1 MSGPDHGRPG
11 DPDPFCGHD
20 RAELGAY
27 ALGLLDATEARAVDV
42 RLAVCPQCRSEMEG
56 LLRMTDLLGDQP
68 PELFL
73 DGPPDGDLVLRR
85 AVRQVRAE
93 AGRRRLRRRIGTGIA
108 AAAVAAGVLGG
119 GVAIGR
125 ATGAPPAPAPV
136 AGAIDLAGTGPGGV
150 TMRATLLPAHD
161 WVRLTA
167 TFTGIPAGQRCLLLV
182 TDRSGHTE
190 VAGSWV
196 VPPTTDQG
204 VTLDGSAAVAP
215 ADVASVEVRNEQG
228 HEFVRATTWPPR
240 DARTERVPAG
250 HVPE

>member
-1 MSGPDHGRPG
+1 VTVPDHGPPG
-11 DPDPFCGHD
+11 GQDPSCGHD
-20 RAELGAY
+20 RVDLGAY
-27 ALGLLDATEARAVDV
+27 AFGLLDAASARAVDV
-42 RLAVCPQCRSEMEG
+42 RLAACPPCRAEMEG

-93 AGRRRLRRRIGTGIA
+93 SGRRRLRRRIGATVA

-125 ATGAPPAPAPV
+125 AIGAPPAPVPV
-136 AGAIDLAGTGPGGV
+136 AGSVDLSGTGPGGV
-150 TMRATLLPAHD
+150 TMHVSVRPAHD
-161 WVRLTA
+161 WVRLTG
-167 TFTGIPAGQRCLLLV
+167 TFTNIPAGQRCLLLV
-182 TDRSGHTE
+182 TDKAGHTE

-204 VTLDGSAAVAP
+204 VTLDGSAAVAL
-215 ADVASVEVRNEQG
+215 ADIASVEVRNEQG
-228 HEFVRATTWPPR
+228 KEFVRAT
-240 DARTERVPAG
+240 A
-250 HVPE
+250 